1 MSDTDTDHLRRI
13 AGGIDAYEFYVWTV
27 LYFRCDGC
35 DASLDCP
42 ITEQD
47 TEAPEGPWMR
57 RSAHQ
62 AHSLGWYVPPLSP
75 DGSLTVFA
83 LCPRCTQTRGLTIP
97 NATGN
102 V

>member
-1 MSDTDTDHLRRI
+1 MCGSDTDHLPRI

-47 TEAPEGPWMR
+47 TEAPEGPWSTVARAKHIASAGMFLRFR
-57 RSAHQ
+57 RTVRLQCSLLPAL
-62 AHSLGWYVPPLSP
+62 HSN
-75 DGSLTVFA
+75 
-83 LCPRCTQTRGLTIP
+83 PRTHHSQ
-97 NATGN
+97 
-102 V
+102 